1 MRDALAVVLGPW
13 YGDGV
18 VVREL
23 ERLSGGASRE
33 TWAFTAETADGDA
46 VPLVLQRERAGAVG
60 SALDMG
66 AQAALMRAA
75 AVAGVPVP
83 EVVAASGDVDDPG
96 GAPVS
101 GDGGR
106 AELGRSWIVTAR
118 VDGETIA
125 RRILR
130 DEAYAGARAGLVAE
144 CGRALAA
151 VHRIPPASAPGLAG
165 ADRVVQHR
173 DLLDQLG
180 QPHPAL
186 ELALRW
192 LDANRPGRDAGTS
205 VVHGDFRLGNL
216 VVRPEG
222 LRAVLDWELAHLGDP
237 VEDLGWLCVRAW
249 RFGGPAPVAGLG
261 SREELLA
268 AYADAGGTT
277 VDPAALRWWEV
288 MGTLTWG
295 VICIVQA
302 TAHRVGRSRSVEL
315 AAIGRRVCETEH
327 DLLALL
333 P

>member
-1 MRDALAVVLGPW
+1 MHDALAAVLGSRFG
-13 YGDGV
+13 GDVEVGG
-18 VVREL
+18 L

-33 TWAFTAETADGDA
+33 TWAFTVETAAGA
-46 VPLVLQRERAGAVG
+46 TLALVLQRERPGAAGSGVGMAV
-60 SALDMG
+60 
-66 AQAALMRAA
+66 QAALMRTAA
-75 AVAGVPVP
+75 AAGVPVP
-83 EVVAASGDVDDPG
+83 EVVAASGDVDDR
-96 GAPVS
+96 S
-101 GDGGR
+101 R
-106 AELGRSWIVTAR
+106 AAAEMTGLGSSWIVSAR
-118 VDGETIA
+118 VEGETIA

-130 DEAYAGARAGLVAE
+130 DDLYAVARAGLVAE
-144 CGRALAA
+144 CGRALALL
-151 VHRIPPASAPGLAG
+151 HRIPPSAAPGLDTP
-165 ADRVVQHR
+165 DRVVQHR

-180 QPHPAL
+180 QPHPAF

-192 LDANRPGRDAGTS
+192 LDANRPTPVAGST

-216 VVRPEG
+216 VVGPEG

-249 RFGGPAPVAGLG
+249 RFGAPGPVAGLG

-268 AYADAGGTT
+268 AYAGAGGID

-295 VICIVQA
+295 VICIMQT
-302 TAHRVGRSRSVEL
+302 TAHRAGLSRSVEL